1 MATKI
6 KFTEEQKAAIR
17 SNNSMVITAC
27 PGSGKT
33 TVIVEKI
40 RSTFEILESYQGI
53 IGISFTIKA
62 SKELAEKCK
71 RNGANIKSSYI
82 GTIDNFCLSEIVF
95 PFINKLYG
103 RPSSDLTC
111 IQYSELDASYKDN
124 LPNLS
129 QAGVFFTTEDYRAYA
144 GEFKRHYE
152 SGFILLEAVT
162 VISFEIVKTSL
173 ACQRYLKARYVA
185 IYIDEYQD
193 TSEPQHELF
202 LEIHALGLTAI
213 AVGDVQQSI
222 YAFRGSN
229 PKYIRS
235 LVDDSDSFEHHVID
249 LNHRCH
255 PSIINYSN
263 RLFSPHSALLPVPNN
278 EINVYRR
285 EFKGT
290 QKDIAERLG
299 DWIIKCMKNLN
310 IEELKE
316 VAILTRNNNFLELLQ
331 THLTIPAQFYKDD
344 ALSGIASPCARL
356 LTELLHF
363 AFDDKRLAEQ
373 ILADANLP
381 KLTNKALKQ
390 IRASILRLRNVPIE
404 ELADAIILTASAI
417 VDMTDNSKETVAL
430 KDIFA
435 SPVSLQQY
443 QERSVDKV
451 QVMTLHKSK
460 GLEFDLVIHLD
471 LYDWVFPYRAFTG
484 SFDDYDYPAWDQD
497 LNLHYVG
504 ITRAK
509 RYCIL
514 ITSTKRINSQGLIKN
529 ATPSPFYNI
538 EGLNGLFR

>member
-1 MATKI
+1 MVSTI
-6 KFTEEQKAAIR
+6 KFTEEQKTAIR
-17 SNNSMVITAC
+17 SNNSMVVTAC

-40 RSTFEILESYQGI
+40 RSAFENLESYQGI
-53 IGISFTIKA
+53 IAISFTIKA
-62 SKELAEKCK
+62 SKELADKCK

-82 GTIDNFCLSEIVF
+82 GTIDNFCLSEIIF
-95 PFINKLYG
+95 PFISKLYG
-103 RPSSDLTC
+103 KSSNDLTC
-111 IQYSELDASYKDN
+111 IQFGELEESYKDN

-129 QAGVFFTTEDYRAYA
+129 QPGVVFSTDDYRKYA
-144 GEFKRHYE
+144 SEFKKHHQD
-152 SGFILLEAVT
+152 GFILLEAVT
-162 VISFEIVKTSL
+162 IISFEIVKRSL
-173 ACQRYLKARYVA
+173 ACQRYLKARYTS

-202 LEIHALGLTAI
+202 LEIHALGLIAV

-222 YAFRGSN
+222 YAFRGSD

-235 LVDDSDSFEHHVID
+235 LIEDSDSFEHHVID

-263 RLFSPHSALLPVPNN
+263 RLFSPKSTLLPIPNG
-278 EINVYRR
+278 EINVFRCQ
-285 EFKGT
+285 FQGT
-290 QKDIAERLG
+290 QKYIAERLG
-299 DWIIKCMKNLN
+299 EWIKKCMTNLG
-310 IEELKE
+310 IEELSE
-316 VAILTRNNNFLELLQ
+316 VAILTRGNYFLGLLQ
-331 THLTIPAQFYKDD
+331 THLSIPAKFYKDD
-344 ALSGIASPCARL
+344 ALSAIASPGARL
-356 LTELLHF
+356 LAELLHF
-363 AFDDKRLAEQ
+363 TFDARRLAEQ
-373 ILADANLP
+373 ILTDFNLP
-381 KLTNKALKQ
+381 KLTTKNLKK
-390 IRASILRLRNVPIE
+390 IRSSILGLRDLPMA
-404 ELADAIILTASAI
+404 ELAAAIHQTASAI
-417 VDMTDNSKETVAL
+417 IDLPEGGREMTAL
-430 KDIFA
+430 KEVFA
-435 SPVSLQQY
+435 SPDTLQQY

-471 LYDWVFPYRAFTG
+471 LYDWVFPYREYTG
-484 SFDDYDYPAWDQD
+484 NFDDHVYPNWDQD

-514 ITSTKRINSQGLIKN
+514 LTSTKRINSLGQIKN

>member
-1 MATKI
+1 MVSKI

-40 RSTFEILESYQGI
+40 RSAFENLENYQGI
-53 IGISFTIKA
+53 IAISFTIKA
-62 SKELAEKCK
+62 SKELADKCK

-82 GTIDNFCLSEIVF
+82 GTIDNFCLSEIIF
-95 PFINKLYG
+95 PFISKLYG
-103 RPSSDLTC
+103 KPSNDLTC
-111 IQYSELDASYKDN
+111 IQFGELEESYKDN

-129 QAGVFFTTEDYRAYA
+129 QPGVVFSTDDYRKYA
-144 GEFKRHYE
+144 SEFKKHHQH
-152 SGFILLEAVT
+152 GFILLEAVT
-162 VISFEIVKTSL
+162 IISFEIVKRSL
-173 ACQRYLKARYVA
+173 ACQRYLKARYTS

-202 LEIHALGLTAI
+202 LEIHALGLTAV

-222 YAFRGSN
+222 YAFRGSD

-235 LVDDSDSFEHHVID
+235 LIEDSDSFEHHVID

-263 RLFSPHSALLPVPNN
+263 RLFSPKSALLPVPNG
-278 EINVYRR
+278 EINVFRCQ
-285 EFKGT
+285 FQGT

-299 DWIIKCMKNLN
+299 EWIKKCMKNLG
-310 IEELKE
+310 IEELSE
-316 VAILTRNNNFLELLQ
+316 VAILTRGNYFLELLQ
-331 THLTIPAQFYKDD
+331 THLSIPAKFYKDD
-344 ALSGIASPCARL
+344 ALSAMASPGARL
-356 LTELLHF
+356 LAELLHF
-363 AFDDKRLAEQ
+363 TFDDRRLAEQ
-373 ILADANLP
+373 ILTDFNVP
-381 KLTNKALKQ
+381 KLTTKNLKKIRSSILGLRDLPMAELAVAIHQTASTIIDLPEGGREMTALKE
-390 IRASILRLRNVPIE
+390 V
-404 ELADAIILTASAI
+404 
-417 VDMTDNSKETVAL
+417 
-430 KDIFA
+430 FA
-435 SPVSLQQY
+435 SPDSLQQY
-443 QERSVDKV
+443 QDRSIDKV

-471 LYDWVFPYRAFTG
+471 LYDWVFPYREYTG
-484 SFDDYDYPAWDQD
+484 NFDDHVYPSWDQD

-514 ITSTKRINSQGLIKN
+514 LTSTKRINSLGQTKN